1 MPELPEVE
9 AAARV
14 ARRAVVG
21 RIIAEVIVRHPSIAR
36 RWPPVVRRRCRGR
49 AVTAVTRRGKS
60 QLLHLDDGSILV
72 VHFRL
77 DGDWV
82 VDAASR
88 PLPPFAR
95 WALRCADGRRL
106 VLTDPRALSTVTCY
120 GPGAPPTFALG
131 PEADDPAL
139 TAAVL
144 RARLTGRRTAIKQTL
159 LDQTVIAGLG
169 NIYAAEALW
178 RARID
183 PRRPAGTLVP
193 SEIARL
199 RRGIRAALADGVRH
213 LGRYRTG
220 ERTTP
225 WRVYGRSGAP
235 CRRCRTPIA
244 TLTQGGRT
252 TYWCPTCQSPASS
265 NAPLR

>member
-21 RIIAEVIVRHPSIAR
+21 RTIDRVVIGHPSIAR
-36 RWPPVVRRRCRGR
+36 RWSVSDRRRCHGR
-49 AVTAVTRRGKS
+49 RIVALTRRGKS
-60 QLLHLDDGSILV
+60 QLLHLDDGGTLV

-82 VDAASR
+82 VDRAGDA
-88 PLPPFAR
+88 LPPFAR
-95 WALRCADGRRL
+95 FAIWCTDGRRL
-106 VLTDPRALSTVTCY
+106 VLVDPRALSTVTHH
-120 GPGAPPTFALG
+120 PAAAPPSVALG
-131 PEADDPAL
+131 PEADDPTL
-139 TAAVL
+139 TATGL
-144 RARLTGRRTAIKQTL
+144 RARLVGRRTPIKSAL
-159 LDQTVIAGLG
+159 LDQRILAGLG

-178 RARID
+178 RARLD
-183 PRRPAGTLVP
+183 PRRPAGGLEA

-199 RRGIRAALADGVRH
+199 LRGIRAALADGVAH

-220 ERTTP
+220 GRTVA
-225 WRVYGRSGAP
+225 WRVYDRAGAP

-244 TLTQGGRT
+244 TLSQGGRT
-252 TYWCPTCQSPASS
+252 TYWCPGCQ
-265 NAPLR
+265 R